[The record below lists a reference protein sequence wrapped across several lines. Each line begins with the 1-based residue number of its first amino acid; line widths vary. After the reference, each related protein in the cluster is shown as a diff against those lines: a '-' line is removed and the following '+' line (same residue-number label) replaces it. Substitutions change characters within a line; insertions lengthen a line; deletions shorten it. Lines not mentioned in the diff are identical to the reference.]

1 MHRNKHDSKR
11 KMSTDL
17 QSTLEKKFSETFGRE
32 PAVVSYAPGRIEV
45 LGNHTDYNEG
55 YVLSAAINCGTY
67 FAAAPRTDGT
77 VRLVAGDIMDEVSF
91 DVASPSRSQDHMWS
105 NYVKGCLAGLNARF
119 GAPPCGFDAMFLG
132 NIPLGSGLSSSAA
145 LEVCSTLAMAR
156 IRSAQLPPLE
166 IALIGQKAEHDF
178 AGVKCGLL
186 DQATSV
192 FGEKDHLVM
201 SDFRTRDFKPVEFP
215 QDVCFLM
222 CNTHAK
228 HALVDGAY
236 NERRECCERAARF
249 FAATLDHPV
258 AALRDVSW
266 DEWLAHRSEMPELD
280 AKRSAH
286 PIGENGRV
294 LSGVELLR
302 EGDVESFGRL
312 MFESHDSSRNY
323 FENSCPE
330 LDTVVDA
337 AKAIP
342 GVLGARLSGGG
353 FGGSAVVLVRTR
365 DAETAAAAIRH
376 AYAHRHGDRCDTRT
390 VVCSAGA
397 SIIKEF

>member
-1 MHRNKHDSKR
+1 MA
-11 KMSTDL
+11 TDL
-17 QSTLEKKFSETFGRE
+17 QQTLENKFSETFGYA
-32 PAVVSYAPGRIEV
+32 PAIVSYAPGRIEV

-55 YVLSAAINCGTY
+55 YVLSAAINCGTF
-67 FAAAPRTDGT
+67 FAISPRTDSA
-77 VRLVAGDIMDEVSF
+77 VRLVAGDIMAEVSF
-91 DVASPSRSQDHMWS
+91 PVSAPERSEDHVWS
-105 NYVKGCLAGLNARF
+105 NYVKGCLAGLNAAF
-119 GAPPCGFDAMFLG
+119 GAPERGFDAMFLG

-145 LEVCSTLAMAR
+145 LEVCATLAMAK
-156 IRSAQLPPLE
+156 IRGVEPAPLE
-166 IALIGQKAEHDF
+166 VALIGQKAEHEF

-201 SDFRTRDFKPVEFP
+201 SDFRSREFKPVAFP
-215 QDVCFLM
+215 SDVCFLM

-249 FAATLDHPV
+249 FAAALDHQV
-258 AALRDVSW
+258 SALRDVSW
-266 DEWLAHRSEMPELD
+266 AEWLAHRADMPELD

-286 PIGENGRV
+286 PIGEDGRV
-294 LSGVELLR
+294 LAGVEMLR

-353 FGGSAVVLVRTR
+353 FGGSAVVLVRSR
-365 DAETAAAAIRH
+365 DAEAAAAAIRH
-376 AYAHRHGDRCDTRT
+376 AYAHKNGDRCDTRT
-390 VVCSAGA
+390 VVCSGGA
-397 SIIKEF
+397 RVVKGA

>member
-1 MHRNKHDSKR
+1 MR
-11 KMSTDL
+11 TGL
-17 QSTLEKKFSETFGRE
+17 QQTLEKKFSETFGRE
-32 PAVVSYAPGRIEV
+32 PSTVSHAPGRIEV

-55 YVLSAAINCGTY
+55 YVLSAAINCGTF
-67 FAAAPRTDGT
+67 FALAPRDDGL
-77 VRLVAGDIMDEVSF
+77 VRLVAGDIMDETVF
-91 DVASPSRSQDHMWS
+91 PAASPERSDEHSWS
-105 NYVKGCLAGLNARF
+105 NYVKGCIAGLNAKY
-119 GAPPCGFDAMFLG
+119 GAAEKGFDAMFLG
-132 NIPLGSGLSSSAA
+132 NVPLGSGLSSSAA
-145 LEVCSTLAMAR
+145 LETSATIAVAKAR
-156 IRSAQLPPLE
+156 GLDVPPIE
-166 IALIGQKAEHDF
+166 VALVGQKAEHDF

-192 FGEKDHLVM
+192 FGEQDHLVM
-201 SDFRTRDFKPVEFP
+201 SDFRTREFKPVEFP
-215 QDVCFLM
+215 ADVCFLM

-280 AKRSAH
+280 ARRSAH

-294 LSGVELLR
+294 LAGVEMLR
-302 EGDVESFGRL
+302 AGDVEAFGAL
-312 MFESHDSSRNY
+312 MFESHDSSRDY

-337 AKAIP
+337 ARAIP

-365 DAETAAAAIRH
+365 DAEAASAAIRH
-376 AYAHRHGDRCDTRT
+376 AYAHKHGDRCDTRT
-390 VVCSAGA
+390 VVCSEGA
-397 SIIKEF
+397 RLVKGA

>member
-1 MHRNKHDSKR
+1 
-11 KMSTDL
+11 MSTAL
-17 QSTLEKKFSETFGRE
+17 QQTLEKKFAETFGRE
-32 PAVVSYAPGRIEV
+32 PAVVSHAPGRIEV

-55 YVLSAAINCGTY
+55 YVLSAAINCGTF
-67 FAAAPRTDGT
+67 FALAPRDDGL
-77 VRLVAGDIMDEVSF
+77 VRLVAGDIMDETTF
-91 DVASPSRSQDHMWS
+91 PAAAPERSDEHSWS
-105 NYVKGCLAGLNARF
+105 NYVKGSLAGLNALV
-119 GAPPCGFDAMFLG
+119 GAPERGFDAMFLG
-132 NIPLGSGLSSSAA
+132 NVPLGSGLSSSAA
-145 LEVCSTLAMAR
+145 LETSAILAMAR
-156 IRSAQLPPLE
+156 ARGAEISPLDV
-166 IALIGQKAEHDF
+166 ALVGQKAEHEF

-192 FGEKDHLVM
+192 FGEQDHLVM
-201 SDFRTRDFKPVEFP
+201 SDFRTREFKSVAFP
-215 QDVCFLM
+215 SDVCFLM

-249 FAATLDHPV
+249 FATALDHPV
-258 AALRDVSW
+258 SALRDVSW
-266 DEWLAHRSEMPELD
+266 DEWLAHRAEMPELD
-280 AKRSAH
+280 ARRSAH

-294 LSGVELLR
+294 LAGVEMLR
-302 EGDVESFGRL
+302 SGDVEAFGNL

-365 DAETAAAAIRH
+365 DAEAAAAAIRH
-376 AYAHRHGDRCDTRT
+376 AYAHKHGDRCDTRA
-390 VVCSAGA
+390 VVCSDGA
-397 SIIKEF
+397 RIVKAS

>member
-1 MHRNKHDSKR
+1 
-11 KMSTDL
+11 MSTGL
-17 QSTLEKKFSETFGRE
+17 QQVLEKKFAETFGAE
-32 PAVVSYAPGRIEV
+32 PAVVAHAPGRIEV

-55 YVLSAAINCGTY
+55 YVLSAAIDCGTF
-67 FAAAPRTDGT
+67 FAASPRADGQ
-77 VRLVAGDIMDEVSF
+77 VRLVAGDIMDGVEF
-91 DVASPSRSQDHMWS
+91 PAAAPERTTEHMWS

-119 GAPPCGFDAMFLG
+119 GAPERGFDAMFLG
-132 NIPLGSGLSSSAA
+132 NVPLGSGLSSSAA
-145 LEVCSTLAMAR
+145 LETSSVFAMAR
-156 IRSAQLPPLE
+156 LRGADVPPLDA
-166 IALIGQKAEHDF
+166 ALIGQKAEHDF

-192 FGEKDHLVM
+192 FGKAGHLVM
-201 SDFRTRDFKPVEFP
+201 SDFREKTFKQVAFP
-215 QDVCFLM
+215 EDVCFLM
-222 CNTHAK
+222 CNTNAK

-249 FAATLDHPV
+249 FAAALDHPV
-258 AALRDVSW
+258 SALRDVSW
-266 DEWLAHRSEMPELD
+266 DEWLAHRSQMPELD

-286 PIGENGRV
+286 PIGEDGRV
-294 LSGVELLR
+294 LAGVELLR

-353 FGGSAVVLVRTR
+353 FGGSAVVLVRKR
-365 DAETAAAAIRH
+365 DAEAAAAAIRH

-390 VVCSAGA
+390 AICSDGA
-397 SIIKEF
+397 CIVKEPQA

>member
-1 MHRNKHDSKR
+1 
-11 KMSTDL
+11 MSTAL
-17 QSTLEKKFSETFGRE
+17 QQTLEKKFAETFGRE
-32 PAVVSYAPGRIEV
+32 PAVVSHAPGRIEV

-55 YVLSAAINCGTY
+55 YVLSAAINCGTF
-67 FAAAPRTDGT
+67 FALAPRDDGL
-77 VRLVAGDIMDEVSF
+77 VRLVAGDIMDETDF
-91 DVASPSRSQDHMWS
+91 PAAAPERSDEHSWS
-105 NYVKGCLAGLNARF
+105 NYVKGSLAGLNALVGTPER
-119 GAPPCGFDAMFLG
+119 GFDAMFLG
-132 NIPLGSGLSSSAA
+132 NVPLGSGLSSSAA
-145 LEVCSTLAMAR
+145 LETSAILAMAR
-156 IRSAQLPPLE
+156 ARGAEISPLDV
-166 IALIGQKAEHDF
+166 ALVGQKAEHEF

-192 FGEKDHLVM
+192 FGERDHLVM
-201 SDFRTRDFKPVEFP
+201 SDFRTREFKPVEFP
-215 QDVCFLM
+215 SDVCFLM

-249 FAATLDHPV
+249 FAAALDHPV
-258 AALRDVSW
+258 SALRDVSW
-266 DEWLAHRSEMPELD
+266 DEWLAHRAEMPELD
-280 AKRSAH
+280 ARRSAH

-294 LSGVELLR
+294 LAGVEMLR
-302 EGDVESFGRL
+302 SGDVEAFGNL

-337 AKAIP
+337 AKAVP

-365 DAETAAAAIRH
+365 DAEAAAAAIRH
-376 AYAHRHGDRCDTRT
+376 AYAHKHGDRCDTRT
-390 VVCSAGA
+390 VVCSDGA
-397 SIIKEF
+397 RIVKAS